1 MIRINLLPFR
11 AARRKEN
18 IRRQVSVFVL
28 LLIFFIL
35 ALFYY
40 TLSMNEKIVKK
51 RTEIKSVKNQIV
63 LYKKKVNK
71 VSGIKKKL
79 KIMQQKFD
87 IIKSLQAKRREPVEL
102 LDKMTGIIVPKR
114 MWLTS
119 LRTDNKSVRITGI
132 AFDNKTVAD
141 FMTRLE
147 GSSLFSNVDL
157 KNIRMKNIDKTVQMK
172 AFEVL
177 CRKSVVK
184 NNKPIKKV
192 KK

>member
-18 IRRQVSVFVL
+18 IRSQVSVFVL

-40 TLSMNEKIVKK
+40 TLLMNKKIVRK
-51 RTEIKSVKNQIV
+51 RSEIRSVKNQIV

-71 VSGIKKKL
+71 VSGIKRKL

-87 IIKSLQAKRREPVEL
+87 IIKSLQAERRKPVEL

-119 LRTDNKSVRITGI
+119 LNTDHKNVRITGI

-157 KNIRMKNIDKTVQMK
+157 KNIRMKKIDKTVQMK
-172 AFEVL
+172 AFEIL
-177 CRKSVVK
+177 CRKPAVK
-184 NNKPIKKV
+184 NNKSIKKV

>member
-18 IRRQVSVFVL
+18 IRSQVSVFVL

-40 TLSMNEKIVKK
+40 TLSMNGEIVKK
-51 RTEIKSVKNQIV
+51 RSEIKSVKNQIV
-63 LYKKKVNK
+63 LYKKKVHK

-119 LRTDNKSVRITGI
+119 LKTDNKSVKITGI

-147 GSSLFSNVDL
+147 VSSLFSNVDL
-157 KNIRMKNIDKTVQMK
+157 KNIRMKKIDKTVQMK

-177 CRKSVVK
+177 CRKPVVK
-184 NNKPIKKV
+184 NNKSIKKV

>member
-18 IRRQVSVFVL
+18 IRRQVSVFIL
-28 LLIFFIL
+28 TLIFFIL
-35 ALFYY
+35 VLFYY
-40 TLSMNEKIVKK
+40 TLLTNQKIATKQ
-51 RTEIKSVKNQIV
+51 TEIKNVNTQIV
-63 LYKKKVNK
+63 LYKKKVRK
-71 VSGIKKKL
+71 VTGIKKKL
-79 KIMQQKFD
+79 KVMQQKFD
-87 IIKSLQAKRREPVEL
+87 IIKRLEAKRREPVVL

-119 LRTDNKSVRITGI
+119 LYTGNKSVKIDGI

-147 GSSLFSNVDL
+147 ASHLFSGVDL
-157 KNIRMKNIDKTVQMK
+157 KNIRMKKIDKNIQMK

-177 CRKSVVK
+177 CRKLSAT
-184 NNKPIKKV
+184 NNENKK
-192 KK
+192 K

>member
-18 IRRQVSVFVL
+18 IRSQVSVFVL

-40 TLSMNEKIVKK
+40 TLLMNKKIVKK
-51 RTEIKSVKNQIV
+51 KSEITSVKRQIV

-87 IIKSLQAKRREPVEL
+87 IIKSLQSKRRKPVEL

-114 MWLTS
+114 MWLTN
-119 LRTDNKSVRITGI
+119 LKTDNKNVRITGI

-147 GSSLFSNVDL
+147 TSSLFSNVDL
-157 KNIRMKNIDKTVQMK
+157 KNIRMKKIDKTVQMK

-177 CRKSVVK
+177 CRKAVVK
-184 NNKPIKKV
+184 NNKPRKKV
-192 KK
+192 KR